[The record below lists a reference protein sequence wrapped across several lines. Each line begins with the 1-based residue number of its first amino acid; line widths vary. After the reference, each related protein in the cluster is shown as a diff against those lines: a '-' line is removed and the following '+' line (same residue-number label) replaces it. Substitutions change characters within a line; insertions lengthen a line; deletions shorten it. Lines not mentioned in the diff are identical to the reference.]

1 MESSSRIAPWLGA
14 GWWALCFQFFVA
26 EQIARLGWPGHYSM
40 TGNWISDLGAA
51 NSPRHWVMNSSF
63 VVQGVLISVGAI
75 LMRRLFPTKA
85 SYRIALL
92 LFLVSGV
99 GVLVVGLVPE
109 DSDAQV
115 HRVAALVHLLAGNL
129 AMVLMGL
136 AMVTGA
142 ARVRFRG
149 VITLLAGLLGLT
161 ALVLLGLGEK
171 DVGTF
176 ERMAAYPLTLWLT
189 WTGWLMFNV

>member
-1 MESSSRIAPWLGA
+1 MESSPRTPPWLGA

-26 EQIARLGWPGHYSM
+26 EQIARMGWPGHYSM

-51 NSPRHWVMNSSF
+51 NSPRHWVMNVSF
-63 VVQGVLISVGAI
+63 VLQGVLISVGAI
-75 LMRRLFPTKA
+75 LMRRLFPAKL
-85 SYRIALL
+85 SYRVALL
-92 LFLVSGV
+92 LFLVSGL
-99 GVLVVGLVPE
+99 GVLVVGLAPE

-115 HRVAALVHLLAGNL
+115 HRVAALAHLLAGNL
-129 AMVLMGL
+129 AMVLMGVAML
-136 AMVTGA
+136 AGA

-149 VITLLAGLLGLT
+149 AITLLAGLLGLT
-161 ALVLLGLGEK
+161 ALALLGLGEK

-189 WTGWLMFNV
+189 WMGWLMFAF